1 MLPMAVTSPQI
12 GGKMKKTEF
21 TACVSSGMNNYNGTW
36 RRVYTDGEKFYI
48 KTKDGYICI
57 SGTEAEKMMVRD

>member
-1 MLPMAVTSPQI
+1 MQ
-12 GGKMKKTEF
+12 KTEF

-36 RRVYTDGEKFYI
+36 KRVYTDGEKFYI